1 MMSKRQKIKSKK
13 ISDVLLSTDSS
24 EAQGFLYVDG
34 DDCAANVYRD
44 EDEED
49 VMPGTGI
56 PWSVI
61 SDAMG
66 AEEQLEL
73 HKSARIR
80 HIYEGEEFESEVE
93 EFEEDVDEEMDDY

>member
-1 MMSKRQKIKSKK
+1 MSKRQKIKSKK

-49 VMPGTGI
+49 DVP
-56 PWSVI
+56 P
-61 SDAMG
+61 
-66 AEEQLEL
+66 
-73 HKSARIR
+73 ARTDSPR
-80 HIYEGEEFESEVE
+80 AGESRVPKPKI
-93 EFEEDVDEEMDDY
+93 